1 MSALTLRF
9 LIFVRGKISWLR
21 LPDIH

>member
-9 LIFVRGKISWLR
+9 LIFFRGKISWLR